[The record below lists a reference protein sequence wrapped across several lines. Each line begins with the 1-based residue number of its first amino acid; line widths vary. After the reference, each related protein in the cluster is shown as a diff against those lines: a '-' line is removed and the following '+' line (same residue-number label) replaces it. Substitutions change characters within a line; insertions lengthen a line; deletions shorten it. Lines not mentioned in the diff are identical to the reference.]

1 MEEKTSNNLV
11 PQEVTIPE
19 IKDLLKAGVQ
29 FGHETV
35 RWNPKMNP
43 YIYGVKNKIHI
54 IDVQKTIPMLEEA
67 AKFLT
72 EAAKRGPI
80 LFIAT
85 KRQAREIVEKYAVE
99 SGSYFVTYRWLGGL
113 LTNFKMVKK
122 SLARF
127 NEIEQEFEKGVV
139 NRTKFEINQLK
150 KEWER
155 MNRIYKG
162 VKTMDRFPSAVIV
175 VDCHYEKGAV
185 LEAKAVNVPIISMVD
200 TNSDPDLVDYVI
212 PSNDDALKSLDLIL
226 GVLSNAIKIGN
237 GGRGVKHVFKD
248 YSNQEIQIIKKEAEV
263 DAVEEKVALSDTQKS
278 EPVVKA
284 KPRPS
289 KKNLAQKGILEL
301 VKEEAAKGQK
311 SDAVEAKETKV
322 AKSTKKPASK
332 KSVKKVK

>member
-1 MEEKTSNNLV
+1 MEEKTSNNIV
-11 PQEVTIPE
+11 PQNVTIPE

-35 RWNPKMNP
+35 RWNPKMKP

-54 IDVQKTIPMLEEA
+54 IDVQKTMPMLEEA

-85 KRQAREIVEKYAVE
+85 KRQARDIVQKYAIE

-122 SLARF
+122 SLNRF

-185 LEAKAVNVPIISMVD
+185 LEAKAVNIPIISMVD

-226 GVLSNAIKIGN
+226 GVLSNAIVNGN

-248 YSNQEIQIIKKEAEV
+248 YSNQEIQIIKKEVEIEAS
-263 DAVEEKVALSDTQKS
+263 EEKISVSDSPKI
-278 EPVVKA
+278 EPIAKA

-289 KKNLAQKGILEL
+289 KKNLTQKGILEL
-301 VKEEAAKGQK
+301 VKEEAAKVQK
-311 SDAVEAKETKV
+311 SDSVEGKEPKTVKPIK
-322 AKSTKKPASK
+322 KSTSK
-332 KSVKKVK
+332 KTVKKVK

>member
-1 MEEKTSNNLV
+1 MEEKTSNILV
-11 PQEVTIPE
+11 AQNVTIPE

-35 RWNPKMNP
+35 RWNPKMKP

-54 IDVQKTIPMLEEA
+54 IDVQKTVPMLEEA

-85 KRQAREIVEKYAVE
+85 KRQAREIVQKYAVE

-127 NEIEQEFEKGVV
+127 NEIEQIFENGVV

-162 VKTMDRFPSAVIV
+162 VKTMDRFPSAVIL
-175 VDCHYEKGAV
+175 VDCHYEKGAA
-185 LEAKAVNVPIISMVD
+185 LEAKAVNIPIISMVD

-226 GVLSNAIKIGN
+226 GVLSNAIKLGN
-237 GGRGVKHVFKD
+237 GGRGVKHIFKD
-248 YSNQEIQIIKKEAEV
+248 YSNQEIQIIKKETEIVSA
-263 DAVEEKVALSDTQKS
+263 EEKVVLSDSQKS

-311 SDAVEAKETKV
+311 SDTAVAKDVKV
-322 AKSTKKPASK
+322 AKPTKKATSK
-332 KSVKKVK
+332 KVVKKVK

>member
-1 MEEKTSNNLV
+1 MEEKTSNNIV
-11 PQEVTIPE
+11 PQNVTIPE
-19 IKDLLKAGVQ
+19 IKDFLKAGVQ

-35 RWNPKMNP
+35 RWNPKMKP

-54 IDVQKTIPMLEEA
+54 IDVQKTLPMLEEA
-67 AKFLT
+67 TKFLT

-85 KRQAREIVEKYAVE
+85 KRQARDIVQKYAVE

-122 SLARF
+122 SLSRF

-162 VKTMDRFPSAVIV
+162 VKTMDRFPSAVVV

-185 LEAKAVNVPIISMVD
+185 LEAKAVNIPIVSLVD

-212 PSNDDALKSLDLIL
+212 PANDDALKSLDLIL
-226 GVLSNAIKIGN
+226 GVLSNAIKSGN
-237 GGRGVKHVFKD
+237 GGRGVKHQFKD
-248 YSNQEIQIIKKEAEV
+248 YTDQEIQIIKKETEV
-263 DAVEEKVALSDTQKS
+263 EEEEKVALSDSQKV
-278 EPVVKA
+278 EAPVKA
-284 KPRPS
+284 KPRTS
-289 KKNLAQKGILEL
+289 KKSVAQKGILEL
-301 VKEEAAKGQK
+301 VKEEADKGQK
-311 SDAVEAKETKV
+311 PEKV
-322 AKSTKKPASK
+322 GNNDKQKKVVTKKTTSK
-332 KSVKKVK
+332 KVTKKVK

>member
-1 MEEKTSNNLV
+1 
-11 PQEVTIPE
+11 
-19 IKDLLKAGVQ
+19 
-29 FGHETV
+29 
-35 RWNPKMNP
+35 
-43 YIYGVKNKIHI
+43 
-54 IDVQKTIPMLEEA
+54 
-67 AKFLT
+67 
-72 EAAKRGPI
+72 
-80 LFIAT
+80 
-85 KRQAREIVEKYAVE
+85 
-99 SGSYFVTYRWLGGL
+99 
-113 LTNFKMVKK
+113 MVKK

>member
-35 RWNPKMNP
+35 RWNPKMKP

-72 EAAKRGPI
+72 EAAKRGSI

-263 DAVEEKVALSDTQKS
+263 DAVEEKVVLSDTQKS
-278 EPVVKA
+278 ESVVKA

-322 AKSTKKPASK
+322 AKSTKKTASK